1 MYEELNKDEEQPV
14 DDCPEVLPE
23 KPKQQPPSHTPTRE
37 SEADETY
44 PNSELL
50 H

>member
-1 MYEELNKDEEQPV
+1 MAETGQPV
-14 DDCPEVLPE
+14 DDYDEVLPE
-23 KPKQQPPSHTPTRE
+23 KPKEYEVPAWRVTKE